1 LTLAE
6 SGQLEQGI
14 AIAIDVVEMQHE
26 AVDEIRALAW
36 VIAGQVLIE
45 ASIDHARAGHA
56 LDQLLSK
63 MRSLTLPITV
73 STQTEFAL
81 VEIMNACR
89 DYLERDGGS
98 DSVVAA
104 LKSMYVL
111 GREARVESRALLACL
126 RAAVERDDSEL
137 IAEVARVRDAYGD
150 KSSRPETL
158 PLAVRSWREIN
169 ALMESVVDPQ
179 RAVGQLRAAARGWS
193 DCGRHLDALRARMLG
208 LLVKSRSADSRLGSE
223 DIAGV
228 VQLAHD
234 LGSMREV
241 RVIAR
246 MMGARTETHH
256 AQLSAH
262 PALAQLGE
270 VEVLQLTAQARTR
283 SVPRGESLR
292 SEYRSEAAVVLVLS
306 GYLFVGRDD
315 GDTVKT
321 SAVLGPGDAYEEV
334 EGAQLVARSD
344 AVLALIP
351 AAALRGAARGPISSP
366 PQLDVASVRNTVEER
381 CARLL
386 LELDRRFGTDSLVP
400 GARSVRVPLTK
411 GEIGDLIGASRKAVS
426 LAFSEWARQGLVESD
441 RKRIVLNNPAALVQL
456 AQ

>member
-1 LTLAE
+1 VASGAYDAERWSAFVLAFRALTLAE
-6 SGQLEQGI
+6 AGQLEQGI

-26 AVDEIRALAW
+26 ATDEVAVLAW

-45 ASIDHARAGHA
+45 ASIDHARAGQA
-56 LDQLLSK
+56 LDQLLLK
-63 MRSLTLPITV
+63 MRSLTLTTTV

-89 DYLERDGGS
+89 EYLERDAGS
-98 DSVVAA
+98 EPVVAA
-104 LKSMYVL
+104 LESMYVL

-126 RAAVERDDSEL
+126 RAAVERDDRDL
-137 IAEVARVRDAYGD
+137 IAEVARVRDAYGGQ
-150 KSSRPETL
+150 SSRPETL

-169 ALMESVVDPQ
+169 ALMASVVDPQ

-193 DCGRHLDALRARMLG
+193 ECGRQMDALRARMLG
-208 LLVKSRSADSRLGSE
+208 LLVKSRSADTRLGSD

-234 LGSMREV
+234 VGSMREV

-246 MMGARTETHH
+246 MMGARTESHH
-256 AQLSAH
+256 AQLSSH
-262 PALAQLGE
+262 PALAQMGE

-283 SVPRGESLR
+283 SVPRGR
-292 SEYRSEAAVVLVLS
+292 TFQSEYRSDASVVLVLS
-306 GYLFVGRDD
+306 GYLFVGRED

-321 SAVLGPGDAYEEV
+321 CAVLGPGDAYEEV

-351 AAALRGAARGPISSP
+351 SAALRNAARGPISSP

-386 LELDRRFGTDSLVP
+386 LELDRRFGTDTLVP
-400 GARSVRVPLTK
+400 GA
-411 GEIGDLIGASRKAVS
+411 KALS
-426 LAFSEWARQGLVESD
+426 NRTARGSF
-441 RKRIVLNNPAALVQL
+441 
-456 AQ
+456 